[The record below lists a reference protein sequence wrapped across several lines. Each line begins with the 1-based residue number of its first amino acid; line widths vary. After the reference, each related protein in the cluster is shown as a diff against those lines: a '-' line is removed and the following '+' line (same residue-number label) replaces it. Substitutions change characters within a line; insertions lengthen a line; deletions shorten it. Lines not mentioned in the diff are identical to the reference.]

1 MRSSCQDVFT
11 QGSFLSVALT
21 DKPYRIELII
31 DWFGLPVGKRVR
43 LVSVYASFQE
53 LCVCVLRVCLVLT
66 HEYIYTLAGTG
77 NDNAGCV
84 PSFQLATTPEI
95 SVSQHPQ
102 SKSCTVSY
110 FGDTYVLQHGCGRHI
125 SLGSPFKELDI
136 IARNPIV
143 RTTKRTPTEISSFTH
158 LVSLKIGSEKQ
169 TIRH

>member
-102 SKSCTVSY
+102 GISCTVSY

-125 SLGSPFKELDI
+125 SLGSPFQG
-136 IARNPIV
+136 ARHNRPKPDCSDNKAHAY
-143 RTTKRTPTEISSFTH
+143 RD
-158 LVSLKIGSEKQ
+158 KQ
-169 TIRH
+169 FYALG